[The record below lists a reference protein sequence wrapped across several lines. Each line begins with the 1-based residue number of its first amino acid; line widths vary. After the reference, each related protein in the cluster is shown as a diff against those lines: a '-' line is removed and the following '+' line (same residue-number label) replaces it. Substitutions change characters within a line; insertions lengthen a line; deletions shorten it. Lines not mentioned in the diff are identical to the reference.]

1 MGEEVVRLWAFSR
14 LDCRAAEQYLEKQ
27 AAKGYILK
35 NIAQPYLLWA
45 TFEKTAPKKIRYCID
60 SLNGDK
66 AERQAYIEFAADG
79 GWHAVCILSGQIV
92 FASEEGE
99 NPPPM
104 QTDWQEEYRQIRKS
118 LWKPDIPMG
127 IFVIILFWLMYKLMG
142 FLDIDVTVGEIM
154 TAGHFMGFGLAVFAI
169 SCMAVFLRAVLFY
182 IRSEIAIRKGVPL
195 KPAKSETGRF
205 WAIMHIFYGIALL
218 WISIACIFHAI
229 SGQLELRDGFSYLI
243 IGVLVVMALLIFA
256 KERIGAVRS
265 QKIIIVTGIIGIVL
279 AVVQC
284 GTNL

>member
-1 MGEEVVRLWAFSR
+1 MGKEVVRLWAFSR

-35 NIAQPYLLWA
+35 SIAQPYLLWG

-66 AERQAYIEFAADG
+66 AERQAYIEFASDG
-79 GWHAVCILSGQIV
+79 GWHEVCTLPGQVI
-92 FASEEGE
+92 FASAEGE

-118 LWKPDIPMG
+118 LWRSDIPMG
-127 IFVIILFWLMYKLMG
+127 IFVIALFLLTYKLMD
-142 FLDIDVTVGEIM
+142 FLDIKVTAGEIM
-154 TAGHFMGFGLAVFAI
+154 TAGYSRSLALVFLAI
-169 SCMAVFLRAVLFY
+169 LCMAVFLRAVLFY
-182 IRSEIAIRKGVPL
+182 IQSEIAIRRGVPL

-205 WAIMHIFYGIALL
+205 WSIMHIFYGIALL
-218 WISIACIFHAI
+218 WFSTACVFHAI
-229 SGQLELRDGFSYLI
+229 SGQLELGDGFSYLI
-243 IGVLVVMALLIFA
+243 IGVFVVMTLLIFA

-265 QKIIIVTGIIGIVL
+265 QKIMVGLGIICIVL

-284 GTNL
+284 GTGL